1 MTILSSQSVQDVF
14 QSFDQ
19 GSEILQSALRSS
31 YLDAVIENADNL
43 LNHGEV
49 HVEDGVPDAATV
61 DKLKAVYQKIDL
73 SGLSAETARQIM
85 QLSFIKV
92 MRLDHIQAI
101 HQMTPDTM
109 GMLAAFLIERL
120 TKPQSNLVMLDPAV
134 GTANLLT
141 TVMNHLSADQQVTVH
156 GYGVDNDDDL
166 LAFASASAELQK
178 LPVDLYHQDAV
189 QGMAVPEADI
199 VVSDLPVGYYPLDDK
214 TQNYKTRA
222 KHGHSYAHHLLIE
235 QSVNYLRPGG
245 FGVFLVPSSMFNTKE
260 TPAFVKWLQ
269 SVAHMQGLIGLPK
282 EMFADARSQKS
293 LLLLQRQ
300 GGGSKQAGQV
310 LLGTFPS
317 IKKRQEF
324 AAFLRSVD
332 KWAADNLVN

>member
-1 MTILSSQSVQDVF
+1 MTKLSSQSVQEIFED
-14 QSFDQ
+14 FDQ
-19 GSEILQSALRSS
+19 GSEILQSSLRSS
-31 YLDAVIENADNL
+31 YLDAVLENVDNL
-43 LNHGEV
+43 LDHGHV
-49 HVEDGVPDAATV
+49 HVEDGVPDSETV
-61 DKLKAVYQKIDL
+61 KKLTALYQKIDVQHL
-73 SGLSAETARQIM
+73 SSETARQLM
-85 QLSFIKV
+85 QLSFLKV

-120 TKPQSNLVMLDPAV
+120 TQAQSHVVLLDPAV

-141 TVMNHLSADQQVTVH
+141 TVMNRLTTDKHVDVQ
-156 GYGVDNDDDL
+156 GYGVDNDPDL
-166 LAFASASAELQK
+166 LAFASASATLQK
-178 LPVDLYHQDAV
+178 LSVEFYHQDAV
-189 QGMAVPEADI
+189 QGMAVPEADL

-235 QSVNYLRPGG
+235 QSINYLRPGG
-245 FGVFLVPSSMFNTKE
+245 FGVFLVPATMFNTKE

-269 SVAHMQGLIGLPK
+269 SVAHMQGLIALPK
-282 EMFADARSQKS
+282 ELFADPRSQKS
-293 LLLLQRQ
+293 LLILQRQ
-300 GGGSKQAGQV
+300 GGGSKQVGQV

-324 AAFLRSVD
+324 AAFLRSID

>member
-1 MTILSSQSVQDVF
+1 MTKLSNQSVQDIF
-14 QSFDQ
+14 ESFDQ
-19 GSEILQSALRSS
+19 GTEILQSALRSS
-31 YLDAVIENADNL
+31 YLDAVLENVDNL
-43 LNHGEV
+43 LDHGQV
-49 HVEDGVPDAATV
+49 HVENGVPKQSDV
-61 DKLKAVYQKIDL
+61 DKLKAIYQKIDL
-73 SGLSAETARQIM
+73 NTMTSETARQIM
-85 QLSFIKV
+85 QLSFLKV

-109 GMLAAFLIERL
+109 GMLAAFLIERVV
-120 TKPQSNLVMLDPAV
+120 KPQENLVLLDPAV

-141 TVMNHLSADQQVTVH
+141 TVMNRLTADKHVTVQ
-156 GYGVDNDDDL
+156 GYGVDNDEDL
-166 LAFASASAELQK
+166 LTFASASAELQK
-178 LPVDLYHQDAV
+178 LPVQLYHQDSV
-189 QGMAVPEADI
+189 QGMAVPEADL

-245 FGVFLVPSSMFNTKE
+245 FGVFLVPASMFSTKE

-282 EMFADARSQKS
+282 EMFADPRSQKS
-293 LLLLQRQ
+293 LLILQRQ

-317 IKKRQEF
+317 IKKRKEF

-332 KWAADNLVN
+332 QWAADNLNN